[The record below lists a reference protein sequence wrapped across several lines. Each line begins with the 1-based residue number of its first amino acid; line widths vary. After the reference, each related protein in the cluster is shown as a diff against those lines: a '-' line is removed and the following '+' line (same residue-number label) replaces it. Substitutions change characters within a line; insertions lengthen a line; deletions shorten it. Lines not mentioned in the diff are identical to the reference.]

1 MEENGNEAKSRL
13 TIDELARRT
22 GMTVRNVRAHQSRG
36 LLPPPEIRGRTGY
49 YGPEHAARLEM
60 IKDLQAEGFS
70 LGSIRR
76 LLDNTAAASAP
87 EVLDFARALTEP
99 FSEERPEIMTGDE
112 LLEPWGDQLT
122 PDLLRRIMR
131 YGLLRDLGD
140 GRFEV
145 ASPRLIRASRE
156 LAELGVPL
164 ATAIDVTAEL
174 QRHSR
179 AVAKAYVELFLNH
192 VWRPFEADPDQASEL
207 PQVRD
212 ALERLRPLATQ
223 SLVAIFQLV
232 MSDVVEQTME
242 REIERIVKAGGGERQ
257 GKRRRRR

>member
-1 MEENGNEAKSRL
+1 VAEAPGEAESKL
-13 TIDELARRT
+13 TIDELARRS

-49 YGPEHAARLEM
+49 YGPEHLARLEM

-76 LLDNTAAASAP
+76 LLQNTAVASAP

-99 FSEERPEIMTGDE
+99 FSEERPEIMTAEE
-112 LLEPWGDQLT
+112 LLEPWGEQLT
-122 PDLLRRIMR
+122 GDLLRRIMR
-131 YGLLRDLGD
+131 NGFLTDLGD

-145 ASPRLIRASRE
+145 LSPRLIRASRE
-156 LAELGVPL
+156 LAQAGVPL
-164 ATAIDVTAEL
+164 EAAVDMTTEL

-192 VWRPFEADPDQASEL
+192 VWRPFEKEGEPQADL
-207 PQVRD
+207 PQVRE
-212 ALERLRPLATQ
+212 ALDRLRPLATQ
-223 SLVAIFQLV
+223 SLVAVFQLV
-232 MSDVVEQTME
+232 MTEVVEKTME
-242 REIERIVKAGGGERQ
+242 RELERMARQGGERQ
-257 GKRRRRR
+257 RRRRRRR